1 MARPIKKGLDY
12 FPFDVDFFSD
22 IKIRSLKGKYGT
34 DGAILYI
41 YLLTEIYKNGYYLP
55 VDDDFIYVISDTLNM
70 TDDKIGQIINFL
82 LGRSLFDDT
91 LFKSEKVLTS
101 RSIQLR
107 FQEAVKSRA
116 SKTPIEVG
124 RFWILNENE
133 TQSFIKCTHFSD
145 SSENNKSFS
154 KNNESFSLEEPHKV
168 KESKGKESR
177 VKEIDTGPDT
187 KASRTAAPYQS
198 IQNLFNS
205 ICKSFPT
212 VKKLSES
219 RKKAIKARLNTYT
232 VEDFKTLFLK
242 AEASDFL
249 KGKNQRN
256 WMADF
261 DWLIK
266 DSNMTKTLEGKYD
279 NDKSMQSKPINGQ
292 PAEIYSDPYDH
303 EELER
308 IWWDKLQKG
317 ETNNANT

>member
-34 DGAILYI
+34 DGVLLYI
-41 YLLTEIYKNGYYLP
+41 YLLTEIYKNGYYLQ
-55 VDDDFIYVISDTLNM
+55 VDDDSIYVISDTLNM

-82 LGRSLFDDT
+82 LGRSLFDYT
-91 LFKSEKVLTS
+91 LFKSDKVLTS

-116 SKTPIEVG
+116 SKTPIEVD
-124 RFWILNENE
+124 RFWILKENE
-133 TQSFIKCTHFSD
+133 TQSFIKSTHFVVFSG
-145 SSENNKSFS
+145 NNQSFS
-154 KNNESFSLEEPHKV
+154 KNNESFSLEESH
-168 KESKGKESR
+168 KGKESK
-177 VKEIDTGPDT
+177 VKEIKGEERENKPDT
-187 KASRTAAPYQS
+187 KVSRVAAPYQS

-205 ICKSFPT
+205 ICKSFPA

-232 VEDFKTLFLK
+232 VEDFEMLFLK

-249 KGKNQRN
+249 KGRNDRN
-256 WMADF
+256 WRADF

-266 DSNMTKTLEGKYD
+266 DSNMTKTLEGRYD
-279 NDKSMQSKPINGQ
+279 NRDVAQSKPINGQ

-303 EELER
+303 EELEQ
-308 IWWDKLQKG
+308 IWWNKLQKG
-317 ETNNANT
+317 DAGK